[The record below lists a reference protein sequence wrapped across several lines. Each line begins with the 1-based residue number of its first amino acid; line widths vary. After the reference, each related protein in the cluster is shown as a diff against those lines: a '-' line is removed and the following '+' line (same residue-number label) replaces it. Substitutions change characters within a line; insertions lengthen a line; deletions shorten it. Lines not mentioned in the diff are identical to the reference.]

1 MNAVENNL
9 LGGNEWSQGEKA
21 REHGADVF
29 SCSDNPGGAAC
40 QRGIAENKAYAGALA
55 SAGLIYLPS
64 GMKMTA
70 AIGGTANAGIQ
81 YAINGTIN
89 PADVLIASYVGATT
103 ARTGL
108 WGTMGWNAAGGATSN
123 WLKGDDPLTG
133 GAISGLG
140 AGLGYGIGSKLIK
153 PGLDKFINPN
163 WKNWEWVDVGMG
175 ISKPMPLNPLSGI
188 LGTAG
193 GGIFTEIFND
203 QAGKGVEKL
212 KKDVK

>member
-1 MNAVENNL
+1 MQVT
-9 LGGNEWSQGEKA
+9 
-21 REHGADVF
+21 
-29 SCSDNPGGAAC
+29 
-40 QRGIAENKAYAGALA
+40 AG
-55 SAGLIYLPS
+55 
-64 GMKMTA
+64 
-70 AIGGTANAGIQ
+70 IGGTANAGIQ
-81 YAINGTIN
+81 YVINGSVN
-89 PADVLIASYVGATT
+89 PTDVLIASYVGAFT
-103 ARTGL
+103 AETGL

-123 WLKGDDPLTG
+123 LLKGDDPLTG
-133 GAISGLG
+133 GAISGFG

-175 ISKPMPLNPLSGI
+175 ISKPMPLNPLPGA

-193 GGIFTEIFND
+193 GGTFTEIFND